1 MIYTVTLNPSLDYIV
16 NVENFQ
22 VGEVNR
28 TNKELLYP
36 GGKGINVS
44 IVLNN
49 LGMES
54 TALGFTAGFTGDEIK
69 RLLNKDGIR
78 TSFIEVNQGMSRI
91 NLKLRSGGETEI
103 NGMGPEVSSENIE
116 ELFSRLE
123 NLKKGD
129 VLVLAGSIPSI
140 MPETMYSDIMERL
153 EGKGVMIAV
162 DATRDLLMNTLKYHP
177 FVIKPNNK
185 ELGEIFGVRLETAEE
200 ILPYA
205 RKLKEKG
212 ARNVIVSMGKKGA
225 MMVDENGEWRYHD
238 SFGGKPVNTVGAGDS
253 FVAGFIAG
261 FLRSH
266 DYERAF
272 FTGLCSGS
280 ASSYSEEL
288 AKKNEVH
295 NLLSLLNKDYDF

>member
-49 LGMES
+49 LGMKS

-295 NLLSLLNKDYDF
+295 DLLSILNKDYDF

>member
-16 NVENFQ
+16 NVDNFQ
-22 VGEVNR
+22 IGEVNR
-28 TNKELLYP
+28 TSKELLYP

-54 TALGFTAGFTGDEIK
+54 TALGFTAGFTGEEIK
-69 RLLNKDGIR
+69 RLLNEDGIK
-78 TSFIEVNQGMSRI
+78 TSFIEVNDGISRI
-91 NLKLRSGGETEI
+91 NLKLRSGSETEI
-103 NGMGPEVSSENIE
+103 NGMGPKVEAKNIE
-116 ELFSRLE
+116 ELFSKIDV
-123 NLKKGD
+123 LKEGD

-140 MPETMYSDIMERL
+140 MPETMYKDIMERL
-153 EGKGVMIAV
+153 SGRGVMIAV
-162 DATRDLLMNTLKYHP
+162 DATRDLLLNTLKYHP

-185 ELGEIFGVRLETAEE
+185 ELGEIFGIKLETAEE

-205 RKLKEKG
+205 EKLRQGG
-212 ARNVIVSMGKKGA
+212 ARNVIVSMGAHGA

-253 FVAGFIAG
+253 FVAGFLAG
-261 FLRSH
+261 YLRTK
-266 DYERAF
+266 DYEKAF
-272 FTGLCSGS
+272 YTGLCSGS

-295 NLLSLLNKDYDF
+295 ELLSVLNKDYEF